1 MRPRTLWLLVVVVW
15 AIVGFRVCATAHA
28 QGFVDI
34 RMVGDPQGGIVT
46 PGALAIATGR
56 SWLDSVESA
65 PLEGQLELGGYHV
78 VIDGRPALL
87 THVSSEGLVFL
98 VPREVTVGTN
108 RTVAIHRS
116 ESTSF
121 VSIEIAPFRPTI
133 GTQVIADVEY
143 VTAFSLRTFFP
154 QLFVGEPIFV
164 GMNEY
169 NQVSIVTKGFLTGQV
184 PQNAPYVPVTR
195 LQGAFDSWAIPSTV
209 SEFPGFPG
217 AERLSFFAPPAL
229 KGAYRLTVQYAGL
242 TSNEGII
249 LFKSDGPSSVSIE
262 RERGRRR

>member
-1 MRPRTLWLLVVVVW
+1 MKPRTVWLLVVVAWTV
-15 AIVGFRVCATAHA
+15 VGLRVCAVAHA
-28 QGFVDI
+28 QGFVDVRI
-34 RMVGDPQGGIVT
+34 VGDSERGIVT

-56 SWLDSVESA
+56 SWADSTESA
-65 PLEGQLELGGYHV
+65 PLEGQLELGGYRV
-78 VIDGRPALL
+78 LVDGQPARL

-98 VPREVTVGTN
+98 VPREVRVGVN
-108 RTVAIHRS
+108 RSVEIHRS
-116 ESTSF
+116 ESTTF
-121 VSIEIAPFRPTI
+121 VGVEIVPFRPVV

-154 QLFVGEPIFV
+154 QLFVGEPILV

-169 NQVSIVTKGFLTGQV
+169 NQVSIVAKGFLTGQL
-184 PQNAPYVPVTR
+184 PQSAPYVPITR
-195 LQGAFDSWAIPSTV
+195 LQGVFDSWAIPSTV

-217 AERLSFFAPPAL
+217 AERVNFFAPPGL

-249 LFKSDGPSSVSIE
+249 LFKSDYPSSISIE